1 MNMKTTEKAI
11 LAGVKFFND
20 PIPLEE
26 SMAELES
33 LTSTAGASVVETF
46 VQSREKPDGKYFI
59 GTGKAQEILQAVKT
73 LKADIVIFDNELH
86 ASQIRN
92 LEELLEVK
100 VVDRT
105 QLILDIF
112 AQHAGSAEG
121 RLQVG
126 LAQAEFSLTR
136 LSGRGIAMSR
146 LGGGIGTRG
155 PGETKIEEDRR
166 KIRKN
171 ISMLKKQLEGLR
183 KERHL
188 RRSSRKASGIRTAT
202 IVGYTNAGKSSLLN
216 AMTRSDVLV
225 ENKLFATLD
234 TTTRKLFLAD
244 GGNILIS
251 DTVGFIQKLPHQLVD
266 AFKATLDEVTESDIL
281 IHVTDASSPY
291 MEDQITAVYQV
302 LEEIGAISKPIITVF
317 NKVDLV
323 DPQDLKTRVMPVA
336 ERFSP
341 FALVSAT
348 KKTGLTELKEKMSV
362 SFNG

>member
-188 RRSSRKASGIRTAT
+188 RRSSRTSFLQLSTRQRESFFWRTE
-202 IVGYTNAGKSSLLN
+202 V
-216 AMTRSDVLV
+216 
-225 ENKLFATLD
+225 
-234 TTTRKLFLAD
+234 
-244 GGNILIS
+244 IS
-251 DTVGFIQKLPHQLVD
+251 
-266 AFKATLDEVTESDIL
+266 
-281 IHVTDASSPY
+281 
-291 MEDQITAVYQV
+291 
-302 LEEIGAISKPIITVF
+302 
-317 NKVDLV
+317 
-323 DPQDLKTRVMPVA
+323 
-336 ERFSP
+336 
-341 FALVSAT
+341 
-348 KKTGLTELKEKMSV
+348 
-362 SFNG
+362 